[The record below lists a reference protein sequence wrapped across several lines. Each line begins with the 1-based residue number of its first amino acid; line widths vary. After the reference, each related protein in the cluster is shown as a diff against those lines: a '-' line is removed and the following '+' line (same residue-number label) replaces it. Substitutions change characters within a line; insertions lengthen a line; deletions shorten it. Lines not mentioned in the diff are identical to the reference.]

1 MTFKDINARFT
12 EIVAE
17 YISKGWR
24 INAGTMSGSQGEI
37 AHIDLTDGA
46 SIIRVVAESF
56 TDYKNQTEGVEI
68 KVGRSTDKVK
78 ADGQRDLATIWNNRL
93 EIICAEKFYQ
103 IGRERRDG
111 SKFYGSK
118 EEAEK
123 AMAVR
128 FERYEKHRAQETKE
142 FPEAAKKVVLSF
154 VKRQPKHKG
163 VKIGEIESVYRVT
176 RKSLFNDSTS
186 NAYYVKVRGNVFR
199 LK

>member
-17 YISKGWR
+17 YISRGWR
-24 INAGTMSGSQGEI
+24 MNAGTMSGSQGEI

-46 SIIRVVAESF
+46 SIIRVVVESF
-56 TDYKNQTEGVEI
+56 TDYENQTEGVEI

-123 AMAVR
+123 I
-128 FERYEKHRAQETKE
+128 KKGE
-142 FPEAAKKVVLSF
+142 FRGLNS
-154 VKRQPKHKG
+154 VKL
-163 VKIGEIESVYRVT
+163 Y
-176 RKSLFNDSTS
+176 
-186 NAYYVKVRGNVFR
+186 
-199 LK
+199 